1 MFHFYEYCVLERTA
15 SEKQHE
21 KSAYC
26 GGESLLFD
34 IYLLQSLIICIFGK
48 FFFEHFMYKVLV
60 FISTILFAMHSMVQA
75 NERKMAE
82 YIVHNNDSVFR
93 HQIIYNSKLEKV
105 LQTKFIKNAS
115 QWQALTQMEW
125 NTLDNK
131 HLQILRKR
139 VGNVWKNDT
148 EIETKFEN
156 TQKTEELAWE
166 YVNDAKQLRNKK
178 LWVYNINNNIETYSE
193 YSVLNNTETLSKKTV
208 YAYDVA
214 GNLTHTDEWVYG
226 EKAMR
231 YRTSY
236 FYENEKLTK
245 TILSSEKT
253 AYSNEFKDEIV
264 TQYFYTKGSD
274 KLWSQRT
281 RVYSDIWGWQN
292 KQMLQ
297 YIYTDE
303 KISEEI
309 FYDWISNAWAEQM
322 RYTISYDSNNNIEKK
337 QLQLPIYKKWR
348 NVINQ
353 NYTWDSNT
361 HLTINSTF
369 DFWGE
374 APNAP
379 ACTFVI
385 FDFNGHTETV
395 MANKLEMK
403 FGLIDEITSAQ
414 IEKLNANIRVYP
426 NPSDAIFYIESKDFI
441 INEWQIKNLS
451 GLTLKSNN
459 TQYTQMVDLSE
470 FPSGV
475 YMLVL
480 NVDNHS
486 IVRKLVK
493 H

>member
-1 MFHFYEYCVLERTA
+1 
-15 SEKQHE
+15 
-21 KSAYC
+21 
-26 GGESLLFD
+26 
-34 IYLLQSLIICIFGK
+34 
-48 FFFEHFMYKVLV
+48 
-60 FISTILFAMHSMVQA
+60 MVQA

-156 TQKTEELAWE
+156 TQKTEELTWE

-193 YSVLNNTETLSKKTV
+193 YTVLNNTETLSKKTV
-208 YAYDVA
+208 YAYDLA

-245 TILSSEKT
+245 TILSTEKT
-253 AYSNEFKDEIV
+253 TYSNEFKDEIV

-322 RYTISYDSNNNIEKK
+322 RYTIS
-337 QLQLPIYKKWR
+337 
-348 NVINQ
+348 
-353 NYTWDSNT
+353 
-361 HLTINSTF
+361 
-369 DFWGE
+369 
-374 APNAP
+374 
-379 ACTFVI
+379 
-385 FDFNGHTETV
+385 
-395 MANKLEMK
+395 
-403 FGLIDEITSAQ
+403 
-414 IEKLNANIRVYP
+414 
-426 NPSDAIFYIESKDFI
+426 
-441 INEWQIKNLS
+441 
-451 GLTLKSNN
+451 
-459 TQYTQMVDLSE
+459 
-470 FPSGV
+470 
-475 YMLVL
+475 
-480 NVDNHS
+480 
-486 IVRKLVK
+486 
-493 H
+493 